1 MRILFVYTYSK
12 VMRALTC
19 LLLVLFPATL
29 LAQTFGGNPPSM
41 KWNQINTDTVRI
53 IFPKGLEAQGQ
64 RVANLVQYINRYT
77 RPSIGDLQKKV
88 NIVLQNQTLESNG
101 YVQLGPFRS
110 EFYLTPPPSSTD
122 LGSLNWEEQL
132 AVHEY
137 RHVLQ
142 NSNFRQGVSK
152 VASYVLGEMG
162 QAAVTN
168 IAVPNWFWE
177 GDAVTMETALSP
189 QGRGRLPSFFDGFRA
204 FSLEKKNYSY
214 MKIRNGSYVD
224 YMPNHYNLGYL
235 MSVYGREHYGRTFWK
250 DVTTDAVRYKGLF
263 YPFSQS
269 LKRRTGKNITGF
281 YEAMLQEYQPI
292 WNNYAKENSVPGK
305 LLIPTAKTVTNY
317 KYVYAVKPGEWL
329 VYKDAYNKVPGFFL
343 LDSSGKQKLIT
354 RPGVNFDDYFSY
366 RNGRIIWTEARFHPR
381 WSWKDYSIIRL
392 YNTATGHSTTITHG
406 TRYFSPD
413 ISADGKRIVAVL
425 TLPSQQFSLQLLDG
439 ETGKVQTTLPNPNN
453 WYYTYPKFST
463 DEQYI
468 ISNVRNQLGQM
479 AMIRQSVTTG
489 ETEQLT
495 PFKYTVL
502 GIPEVQ
508 HDTIYYTASYKDV
521 DNVYAV
527 TQSDKK
533 VYQVTKNANGVL
545 HAAIDPATQEIAYT
559 GFTSKG
565 YKLYETPQSWESI
578 DTGRNYHSAWLRPD
592 LQEGGSILAK
602 TPHDLFPVKKYPQ
615 AFQFFK
621 FHSWIP
627 AFYDPTYSLSLIGNN
642 ILNTTSTS
650 IGYVYNRNEG
660 SSAISANML
669 FGGWFPYLQ
678 AGASYTFNRSDLFSN
693 RGRLYWDETDVHAGI
708 TIPLNISSGLYGRT
722 MSLTSTYH
730 NLYRYPRGNF
740 KFTNPNLQ
748 YLGNTFVFTNFRIK
762 GQQNIFSHFGQ
773 YFVAQYN
780 HSLSSVYSEQFLAR
794 LDLYL
799 PGFSPNHSIVLNA
812 AYQQRD
818 TMRRYSFSDN
828 FVYARGYNTPFYSHV
843 YKLGANYHFPIAYPD
858 WGFAQML
865 YIMRIRGNVFYDYSR
880 AYDYIDKINN
890 RYSSAGAEMFFDTKI
905 GNILPFS
912 FGVRFSH
919 LFDQDPSDNAK
930 QRIEFIIPL
939 QQLFSY

>member
-1 MRILFVYTYSK
+1 MRT
-12 VMRALTC
+12 LTC
-19 LLLVLFPATL
+19 LLLILFPATL
-29 LAQTFGGNPPSM
+29 LAQQFGGNPPSM

-53 IFPKGLEAQGQ
+53 IFPRGLESQGQ
-64 RVANLVQYINRYT
+64 RVANLVHYINRYT
-77 RPSIGDLQKKV
+77 RPSIGGLQRKV

-132 AVHEY
+132 SVHEY

-204 FSLEKKNYSY
+204 FSLEKKNYNY
-214 MKIRNGSYVD
+214 MKIRNGSFVD

-250 DVTTDAVRYKGLF
+250 DVTIDAVRYRGLF

-269 LKRRTGKNITGF
+269 LKRRTGKNVIEF
-281 YEAMLQEYQPI
+281 YHAMLQEYQPI
-292 WNNYAKENSVPGK
+292 WNNYAAENSTPGK
-305 LLIPTAKTVTNY
+305 PVLETPKTVTNY
-317 KYVYAVKPGEWL
+317 KYIYTVKPGQWI
-329 VYKDAYNKVPGFFL
+329 VYKAAYNHVPGFFL
-343 LDSSGKQKLIT
+343 IDSTGKQQLIT
-354 RPGVNFDDYFSY
+354 RPGINFDDYFSY

-381 WSWKDYSIIRL
+381 WAWKDYSVIRL
-392 YNTATGHSTTITHG
+392 YDRATGRTSTLTHG

-413 ISADGKRIVAVL
+413 ITADGKRIVAVV
-425 TLPSQQFSLQLLDG
+425 TLPSQQFGLQLLDG
-439 ETGKVQTTLPNPNN
+439 ETGKVLSSLPNPEN
-453 WYYTYPKFST
+453 WYYTFPKFSA
-463 DEQYI
+463 DEQFI
-468 ISNVRNQLGQM
+468 ISNVRNQQGQM

-489 ETEQLT
+489 TTEQLT

-521 DNVYAV
+521 DNVYAI
-527 TQSDKK
+527 TPSDKK
-533 VYQVTKNANGVL
+533 VCQVTKHPNGVL
-545 HAAIDPATQEIAYT
+545 HATIDPVSQQIVYS
-559 GFTSKG
+559 GFTTKG
-565 YKLYETPQSWESI
+565 YALYETPLTPTTWQSI
-578 DTGRNYHSAWLRPD
+578 DTGQNYHSAWLRPD
-592 LQEGGSILAK
+592 FKEGGSILDKA
-602 TPHDLFPVKKYPQ
+602 PHDLFPVKKYPQ

-621 FHSWIP
+621 FHSWLP
-627 AFYDPTYSLSLIGNN
+627 TFNDPVYTLSLYGNN

-650 IGYVYNRNEG
+650 IGYAYNRNEG
-660 SSAISANML
+660 SSQLSANL
-669 FGGWFPYLQ
+669 IYGGWFAYLQ
-678 AGASYTFNRSDLFSN
+678 GGTSYTFNRSDLFRN

-708 TIPLNISSGLYGRT
+708 TIPLNISSGLYSRYL
-722 MSLTSTYH
+722 SLTSTYH
-730 NLYRYPRGNF
+730 YLDRYPRGNF
-740 KFTNPNLQ
+740 KFSTPELQ
-748 YLGNTFVFTNFRIK
+748 YLGNTLLFSNFRIK

-773 YFVAQYN
+773 YFLAQYS
-780 HSLSSVYSEQFLAR
+780 HSLTSVFAEQFYTR

-818 TMRRYSFSDN
+818 TARRYSFSDN

-858 WGFAQML
+858 WGFAQLM

-880 AYDYIDKINN
+880 AYDYINKVNN
-890 RYSSAGAEMFFDTKI
+890 RYSSVGGEVFFDTKL
-905 GNILPFS
+905 GNVLPFS

-919 LFDQDPSDNAK
+919 LLDQDPADNAK
-930 QRIEFIIPL
+930 QRIDFIIPI